1 MAKPALHI
9 VHDELDFAE
18 EDKEQVEVF
27 NPDNH
32 AWRFQ
37 VRDGDGNWEQ
47 KNMKYP
53 ANWVPRLM
61 TIVNDDNTPFKSIQD
76 VMRNATYH
84 YMIFMSEWLKNP
96 QLTELM
102 ELTLQQQEIDSRR
115 AEVAHRRSVVETS
128 IELIDEALEAEDW
141 REVREA
147 IDRGQNVV
155 DTSRVNTDALVN
167 KINEASTKVANH
179 G

>member
-1 MAKPALHI
+1 MAKPALRI
-9 VHDELDFAE
+9 VHDELDFTDDDDE
-18 EDKEQVEVF
+18 KVF
-27 NPDNH
+27 DPANH
-32 AWRFQ
+32 TWRFQ

-61 TIVNDDNTPFKSIQD
+61 TIVNDPNTPFKSIQD

-84 YMIFMSEWLKNP
+84 YMIFMDGWLKNP
-96 QLTELM
+96 ELTELM
-102 ELTLQQQEIDSRR
+102 QLTLQQQEIDSRR
-115 AEVAHRRSVVETS
+115 AEIAHRRSVVETS

-141 REVREA
+141 QEAREVIE
-147 IDRGQNVV
+147 RGQEVV
-155 DTSRVNTDALVN
+155 DTSRVNTEALQR
-167 KINEASTKVANH
+167 KIHEARVKVEGH